1 MATIHE
7 PMALASTGATRYILS
22 TYYDK
27 LYLERLVPELRWYE
41 LCDKKNLPKGQGRV
55 IKFSSYRS
63 LALGSRLT
71 EGTKPTPSV
80 LSTFNVTATLA
91 QWGGY
96 AAVSDLLE
104 DTAIS
109 SVVTE
114 AIQVL
119 SEQSAKTMDTYIRNV
134 AFGGGF
140 PSATSRI
147 SAAARSRYTGSV
159 SRLSAINGKVYGF
172 TVKLIK
178 SLSSGV
184 TKNFS
189 GMATLNA
196 SAWKQAVLLRDI
208 REAVGTL
215 RSNNAKPMSDGY
227 YMGIAHPIAIQQL
240 KQDSETTGF
249 TEWMKYTDTKPMLK
263 GEIGIAE
270 GVRWISTTNA
280 MDRGINTGSNISATF
295 LTIVGKGALGCI
307 NYDGVGDTKNG
318 KNPTSLIIKRANQ
331 YEMSDPVD
339 QIAATIG
346 WKFTIAAAVLNT
358 SCGVHIMSIRNA

>member
-7 PMALASTGATRYILS
+7 PMGLASTGATRYVLS

-41 LCDKKNLPKGQGRV
+41 LCEKKNLPKQGGRV
-55 IKFSSYRS
+55 IKFSSFRA
-63 LALGSRLT
+63 LALGSRLS

-80 LSTFNVTATLA
+80 LSSFNVTATLA
-91 QWGGY
+91 QYGGY

-119 SEQSAKTMDTYIRNV
+119 SEQSAKTLDTYLKNV

-147 SAAARSRYTGSV
+147 SAAARSRYIGSV
-159 SRLSAINGKVYGF
+159 SRLSALNGKVYGF
-172 TVKLIK
+172 TVQLIK
-178 SLSSGV
+178 SISAGV
-184 TKNFS
+184 TKNLS
-189 GMATLNA
+189 GAATLNA
-196 SAWKQAVLLRDI
+196 SAWQKVAVLRDI
-208 REAVGTL
+208 RSAVATL
-215 RSNNAKPMSDGY
+215 RARDVKPMSDGY
-227 YMGIAHPIAIQQL
+227 FYGIAHPNALMQL
-240 KQDSETTGF
+240 TQDSETTGF

-270 GVRWISTTNA
+270 GVRWISTSNA
-280 MDRGINTGSNISATF
+280 MDRGLNTGSNVSASF
-295 LTIVGKGALGCI
+295 FTIVGKGALGCVS
-307 NYDGVGDTKNG
+307 YDGVGDTKNG

-331 YEMSDPVD
+331 YDMSDPVD
-339 QIAATIG
+339 QTAATIG
-346 WKFTIAAAVLNT
+346 WKFTVAAAVLNT
-358 SCGVHIMSIRNA
+358 SCGIHVMTLRA